1 MLCYTKW
8 RGKTMASKNHPRYKL
23 RKRMNSIK
31 HEPKSGFNKRDIG
44 KVIFY
49 SLEDVSETLGD
60 VVVITE

>member
-1 MLCYTKW
+1 
-8 RGKTMASKNHPRYKL
+8 MASKNHPRYKL
-23 RKRMNSIK
+23 RKRMNNIK

>member
-1 MLCYTKW
+1 MDIGSDSVRL
-8 RGKTMASKNHPRYKL
+8 MALSVAK
-23 RKRMNSIK
+23 
-31 HEPKSGFNKRDIG
+31 EFFNKRDIG

>member
-1 MLCYTKW
+1 MNKFEGHRDK
-8 RGKTMASKNHPRYKL
+8 RGFHP
-23 RKRMNSIK
+23 NWGIQCGWGTQ
-31 HEPKSGFNKRDIG
+31 GFNKRDIG